1 LNGEIHKE
9 CMRLSNVVNLY
20 WPEPITIL
28 ELARMVK
35 DAVIKYSG
43 GKIRPGIEVVDTG
56 ESTLFTPEDKDL
68 IKVDVSKVKSF
79 LGLERM
85 TDPKETIEKLVKEK
99 L

>member
-1 LNGEIHKE
+1 
-9 CMRLSNVVNLY
+9 MVNIY

-28 ELARMVK
+28 ELAEMIR
-35 DAVIKYSG
+35 DAIIKHSN
-43 GKIRPGIEVVDTG
+43 GKIKPGIAIVDRG
-56 ESTLFTPEDKDL
+56 QPVLFTPEDKEL

-85 TDPKETIEKLVKEK
+85 TNPKETIEKLVKEK